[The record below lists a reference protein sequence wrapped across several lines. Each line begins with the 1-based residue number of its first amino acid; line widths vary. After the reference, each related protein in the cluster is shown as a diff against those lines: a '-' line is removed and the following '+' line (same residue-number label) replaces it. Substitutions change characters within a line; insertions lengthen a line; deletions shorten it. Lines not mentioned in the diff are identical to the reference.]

1 MVFAGA
7 TSLLRLSLLVV
18 IANLGISLASAQD
31 QINEVHI
38 QPRAE
43 MSAPEALANQLSSAL
58 DTHTEPIR
66 KQVDLVLVPVT
77 ITDPMDRIVIGLDS
91 DNFRLYEG
99 KQQQEIRHFS
109 TEDAPVSLGILLDV
123 SSSMKNKIE
132 RAREAVV
139 EFLRAANQQDEFF
152 MITFADR
159 PQLLRDFTDAGEDA
173 PLQGLLATPKGRTSL
188 LDAIYLGFAQ
198 MRQAKYQRRA
208 LLVISDGGD
217 NHSRYSEG
225 EIRSLAKEANVA
237 IYAIGIFD
245 RFSPTQEE
253 LLGPRSSPNSRK
265 SPGGGAT
272 PWITRTNF
280 RLSHN
285 ASAWRCAISMFSPT
299 ARRSPRMMANG
310 TRSGFGSDS
319 PKGCRRFMYSPRPAT
334 TPRHADRKRTQGNS
348 SRWSPSSW

>member
-18 IANLGISLASAQD
+18 ITVIANLGISLAPAQD

-38 QPRAE
+38 QPRIE
-43 MSAPEALANQLSSAL
+43 MSAPEALANQLSSGL
-58 DTHTEPIR
+58 DSHAEPIR

-77 ITDPMDRIVIGLDS
+77 ITDPMDRIVMGLDS
-91 DNFRLYEG
+91 GNFQLYEG

-173 PLQGLLATPKGRTSL
+173 PLEGLLAAPKGRTSL
-188 LDAIYLGFAQ
+188 LDAIYLGFAE

-217 NHSRYSEG
+217 NHSRYTEG

-253 LLGPRSSPNSRK
+253 LLGPSLLAELSQVSGGRSYTVDNPNELPAVAERVGMALRNQYVLAYRPEK
-265 SPGGGAT
+265 SAHDGKWHA
-272 PWITRTNF
+272 IRV
-280 RLSHN
+280 RL
-285 ASAWRCAISMFSPT
+285 RL
-299 ARRSPRMMANG
+299 
-310 TRSGFGSDS
+310 
-319 PKGCRRFMYSPRPAT
+319 PKGLPPLHVFAKTGYYA
-334 TPRHADRKRTQGNS
+334 A
-348 SRWSPSSW
+348 SR